1 MKLNIIDGIILTIA
15 GAIFV
20 SLSLDVYST
29 NWSGLI
35 IGALVMLLGLYS
47 ATYDLW
53 RN

>member
-1 MKLNIIDGIILTIA
+1 MKINVIDGIILTIA

-20 SLSLDVYST
+20 SLSLDTYST

-35 IGALVMLLGLYS
+35 VGLLLMLLGLYS